1 MRIID
6 RYLLRQF
13 LKTFAIC
20 YVSLAGLYIVFDAFT
35 NLEEFLRCADECGG
49 LWRLL
54 GTFYGYRSILF
65 FDRTAGLLTLVAG
78 MFTITWVQRHNE
90 MTALLAAGVSRQRI
104 VAPIIAA
111 AVTIA
116 LLATLNRELV
126 IPQLRDQLGRKP
138 RDLLGDQA
146 QPIHPRYDNQTDV
159 LLRGKHTYSDEQR
172 ISEPSFLLPGTLSEY
187 GTQLI
192 AEDAFYR
199 PPSGDQPGGYLL
211 RGVEHPKGLEEK
223 ASLRL
228 GERPVLITPRDA
240 PGWLKTDECFL
251 ASEVTFDQLTGGRAF
266 REFSSTAQLIAG
278 LRDQA
283 MAFGADL
290 RVAIHA
296 RFVQP
301 LLDMTLFFL
310 GFPLVAGRDNRNV
323 FLAIGLCLAVVVVFM
338 LVTLGLQHLGAIS
351 LLKPPALAAWAPLIL
366 FVPLAVWQSESL
378 RR

>member
-13 LKTFAIC
+13 LRTFAIC

-35 NLEEFLRCADECGG
+35 NLEEFLRCAEECGG
-49 LWRLL
+49 LWPLL
-54 GTFYGYRSILF
+54 LTFYGYRSILF

-78 MFTITWVQRHNE
+78 MFTVTWVQRHNE
-90 MTALLAAGVSRQRI
+90 MTALLSAGIARRRV

-111 AVTIA
+111 ALTIA
-116 LLATLNRELV
+116 VLATLNRELV
-126 IPQLRDQLGRKP
+126 IPQLRHQLARQP

-146 QPIHPRYDNQTDV
+146 QPMHPRYDNQTDV
-159 LLRGKHTYSDEQR
+159 LLRGRHTYRAEQR
-172 ISEPSFLLPGTLSEY
+172 ISKPSFLLPAPLADY

-192 AEDAFYR
+192 AEDAYHR
-199 PPSGDQPGGYLL
+199 PRSGDRPGGYLF
-211 RGVEHPKGLEEK
+211 RGVEHPKGLDAK
-223 ASLRL
+223 PSLKL
-228 GERPVLITPRDA
+228 GDRPVLITPLDA
-240 PGWLKTDECFL
+240 PEWLEPDECFL

-278 LRDQA
+278 LRNQA

-301 LLDMTLFFL
+301 FLDLTLFFL
-310 GFPLVAGRDNRNV
+310 GFPLVAGRDSRNV
-323 FLAIGLCLAVVVVFM
+323 FLAIGLCLLVVTVFV
-338 LVTLGLQHLGAIS
+338 LVTLGFQHLGAIY
-351 LLKPPALAAWAPLIL
+351 LLDPALAAWAPLML

-378 RR
+378 WR

>member
-1 MRIID
+1 MTTID

-35 NLEEFLRCADECGG
+35 NLEEFLRCAEECGG

-78 MFTITWVQRHNE
+78 MFTITWIQRHNE
-90 MTALLAAGVSRQRI
+90 MTALLSAGIARPRI
-104 VAPIIAA
+104 VAPILVA
-111 AVTIA
+111 AVVIA
-116 LLATLNRELV
+116 VLATLNRELV
-126 IPQLRDQLGRKP
+126 IPQIRDELGRKP

-146 QPIHPRYDNQTDV
+146 QPMHPRYDNQTDV
-159 LLRGKHTYSDEQR
+159 LLRGKHTYRAEQR
-172 ISEPSFLLPGTLSEY
+172 ISEPSFLLPSALAEY
-187 GTQLI
+187 GTQLT
-192 AEDAFYR
+192 AEDAYYR
-199 PPSGDQPGGYLL
+199 PPSGDRPGGYLF
-211 RGVEHPKGLEEK
+211 RGVEQPRGLDQK
-223 ASLRL
+223 PSLSL
-228 GERPVLITPRDA
+228 GDHRVLITPRDE
-240 PGWLKTDECFL
+240 PQWLKPGECFL
-251 ASEVTFDQLTGGRAF
+251 VSEVTFDQLTGGRAF

-278 LRDQA
+278 LRNQA

-301 LLDMTLFFL
+301 FLDLTLFFL
-310 GFPLVAGRDNRNV
+310 GFPLVAGRGNRNV
-323 FLAIGLCLAVVVVFM
+323 FLAIGLCLAVVTVFV
-338 LVTLGLQHLGAIS
+338 LVTLGLQHLGAIY
-351 LLKPPALAAWAPLIL
+351 LLDPALAAWAPLML

-378 RR
+378 WR

>member
-35 NLEEFLRCADECGG
+35 NLEEFLRCAEECGG

-78 MFTITWVQRHNE
+78 MFTITWIQRHNE
-90 MTALLAAGVSRQRI
+90 MTALLAAGVPRPRI
-104 VAPIIAA
+104 VAPMIVA
-111 AVTIA
+111 AVVIA
-116 LLATLNRELV
+116 VLATFNRELV
-126 IPQLRDQLGRKP
+126 IPQIRDELGRKP

-146 QPIHPRYDNQTDV
+146 QPVHPRYDNQTDV
-159 LLRGKHTYSDEQR
+159 LLRGKHTYRDEQR
-172 ISEPSFLLPGTLSEY
+172 ISNPSFLLPSALADY

-199 PPSGDQPGGYLL
+199 PPSGDRPGGYLF
-211 RGVEHPKGLEEK
+211 RGVEQPEGLDAK
-223 ASLRL
+223 PSLSL
-228 GERPVLITPRDA
+228 GDRPVLITPRDA
-240 PGWLKTDECFL
+240 PDWLKPGQCFL
-251 ASEVTFDQLTGGRAF
+251 ASRVTFDQLTGGRAF

-278 LRDQA
+278 LRNQA

-301 LLDMTLFFL
+301 LLDLTLFFL

-323 FLAIGLCLAVVVVFM
+323 FLAIGLCLAVVVVFV
-338 LVTLGLQHLGAIS
+338 LVTLGLQHLGAIY
-351 LLKPPALAAWAPLIL
+351 LLDPALSAWAPLLL
-366 FVPLAVWQSESL
+366 FVPLAVWQTESL
-378 RR
+378 WQ